1 MSKKVISI
9 VLSVAMVVAVLCVGF
24 GAVTAS
30 ADTVTYYFLAPE
42 NFLLAEGSGD
52 KVGYYYWQPEE
63 IAPWPGAEMTKAP
76 EVGERVYKVE
86 APDMD
91 ATGTIIFNAFV
102 DAGNPAD
109 PALAAVAHQT
119 VNINTEGY
127 MKGESKLYETLD
139 NFYGMIYVLSS
150 DPADVTVNEFSG
162 ATQTKGEWFS
172 IDSSSEYYYKNYLDD
187 AGNYY
192 SLKKS
197 TDPTPAPSGKQ
208 YHAGDKVTVSFS
220 FGGVDPA
227 GTLTSFVEFNNEVL
241 KYEGKEK
248 KVTTTGT
255 VLVNDNL
262 SEEVDSDGRSMAN
275 RLGIGC
281 VFDPTG
287 EEHTFAGDKVT
298 MFEFTFTALKDFDL
312 ADAGIQRVTTEITT
326 IKDDDVA
333 DVFVNDGYD
342 ATKEDNYTKVD
353 VNVECNHT
361 PVDPSSTTSSDT
373 SSVAPSSSTPEESS
387 SSASASSETSS
398 TKSEESKTSSK
409 ASSAATSSKATGD
422 ASKNSSSS
430 KAGSTSSNKTGSN
443 GTSSNGAA
451 VQTAGTF
458 AVVSLVVILMAAAAV
473 VLYTRKK
480 TEE

>member
-150 DPADVTVNEFSG
+150 DPADVTVNEHSG

-172 IDSSSEYYYKNYLDD
+172 IDPSSEYYYKKYAD
-187 AGNYY
+187 
-192 SLKKS
+192 
-197 TDPTPAPSGKQ
+197 PSGKQ

-255 VLVNDNL
+255 VLVNDSL

-387 SSASASSETSS
+387 SSASSSSETSS

>member
-52 KVGYYYWQPEE
+52 KVGYYYWQPSEV
-63 IAPWPGAEMTKAP
+63 APWPGAEMTKAP
-76 EVGERVYKVE
+76 EVGERVYKCE

-91 ATGTIIFNAFV
+91 STGTIIFNAFV

-139 NFYGMIYVLSS
+139 DFYDMIYVLSGAEEDKS
-150 DPADVTVNEFSG
+150 VNEFSG
-162 ATQTKGEWFS
+162 AITTKGEWFS
-172 IDSSSEYYYKNYLDD
+172 IDPASEYYYKNYLDES
-187 AGNYY
+187 GNYY
-192 SLKKS
+192 SLDKADDN
-197 TDPTPAPSGKQ
+197 TDSDTTGSDKQ
-208 YHAGDKVTVSFS
+208 YHAGDKVTVTFL

-227 GTLTSFVEFNNEVL
+227 GTLTSFVDFNKDIL
-241 KYEGKEK
+241 TYEGKEK
-248 KVTTTGT
+248 LAATTGT
-255 VLVNDNL
+255 VLVNEDL
-262 SEEVDSDGRSMAN
+262 KEEDGMGS

-287 EEHTFAGDKVT
+287 EEHTFAGDKVA
-298 MFEFTFTALKDFDL
+298 MFAFTFTATKDFNVDEL
-312 ADAGIQRVTTEITT
+312 GIQRVTTEITT
-326 IKDDDVA
+326 IKDDDVV
-333 DVFVNDGYD
+333 DVFVNDD
-342 ATKEDNYTKVD
+342 ANTVVDEAYTEVKVD
-353 VNVECNHT
+353 VECNHT
-361 PVDPSSTTSSDT
+361 PDVDS
-373 SSVAPSSSTPEESS
+373 
-387 SSASASSETSS
+387 SSETSS
-398 TKSEESKTSSK
+398 KTDSSSKTDESSK
-409 ASSAATSSKATGD
+409 TDVSSNVSSEDNKNASSSATSSKATD
-422 ASKNSSSS
+422 DPSKNSSTTSNSS
-430 KAGSTSSNKTGSN
+430 SSNGGTSSNKG
-443 GTSSNGAA
+443 GTSSGGTASNGAA